1 MCRFFYRARCGP
13 SEYCIAAIQHFHC
26 RLRNV
31 LHRGA
36 KLVQEREET
45 QKAVFNLCCGRSTTS
60 SGGTLAQDLK
70 DEVNTVRSHA
80 DQPKMKHVA
89 VRRLQAATSTKPA
102 VTLGSP
108 RLTGAPEQP
117 GRMGMRPMGAR
128 LLFIVPVSI
137 GLFSGTE
144 RALAQSAP
152 DKAQV
157 LPPIVVSRTAPN
169 AKPGGARSA
178 PRTVRAPTPTPTP
191 TPPPTPT
198 LVVYPTTPV
207 SGSGIDVDRVPASV
221 NIVDANQ
228 IDRIRSPNITD
239 ALQKYVPGIIV
250 NEVTGNP
257 FQPDVQFRGFVASP
271 VAGTPQ
277 GLAVYQ
283 NGVRIN
289 EAFGDMVN
297 WDLIPT
303 AAIRSVTVVTNNPAF
318 GLNAL
323 GGAVDVKMKDGFNYH
338 GAEIDTMGGSF
349 GRVQSSAQWG
359 RQVENFA
366 VYGALEGLHDDG
378 FRNFSVSNVR
388 RFYGDV
394 GYKNDSGE
402 FHVSMGAADNDF
414 GAPAT
419 VPVELL
425 QRYYGATYTT
435 PQTTNNRVG
444 DVNLT
449 GKVEAT
455 PTWTIEGSA
464 HARVFDQKI
473 LDANPTGTQP
483 CTADPTLLCF
493 GDGSTPANGLNGAQL
508 ANPFDP
514 GAVLGESDR
523 TTTHS
528 TTTGVSL
535 QATNADQL
543 FGHNNKFVLGGSFDS
558 SVTRFSA
565 SAELGTIGPNFV
577 VGGSGIF
584 LGQSGNPVSIG
595 PVALRATNQYS
606 GFYALDTF
614 DVTNAFSITGGG
626 RLNVAR
632 IALDDQIGTALNG
645 NETFNRFNPIIGGT
659 YKIIPGLTAYAGYSE
674 ANRAPTP
681 LELGCAD
688 PARPCIVAAFLVSD
702 PPLKQVVSRTVEAGL
717 RGSKDLNIGTLGW
730 KVGVFRADN
739 TDDILAIPSPVLQ
752 GFGYFQNVGST
763 RRQGIESEVTLR
775 SSTLQLYASYALV
788 DARFLD
794 ALQVGSNSPF
804 ADVNGN
810 VQILPGNRIP
820 AIPRNRIKAGIDY
833 SVTEAFKVGGD
844 ALFVSSQYF
853 VGDESNQA
861 QRLPSYAVFNL
872 HTSYQIDKTFQ
883 IYARADNIFDN
894 RYATYGTFFDTSAVP
909 NFANGGAPFTD
920 PRSVSPARPRA
931 FYAGLR
937 ATF

>member
-1 MCRFFYRARCGP
+1 M
-13 SEYCIAAIQHFHC
+13 
-26 RLRNV
+26 
-31 LHRGA
+31 
-36 KLVQEREET
+36 
-45 QKAVFNLCCGRSTTS
+45 
-60 SGGTLAQDLK
+60 
-70 DEVNTVRSHA
+70 
-80 DQPKMKHVA
+80 
-89 VRRLQAATSTKPA
+89 RR
-102 VTLGSP
+102 
-108 RLTGAPEQP
+108 
-117 GRMGMRPMGAR
+117 MGAR
-128 LLFIVPVSI
+128 LLLIVPISI
-137 GLFSGTE
+137 CLLPGND
-144 RALAQSAP
+144 RAHAEDAPGAQA
-152 DKAQV
+152 
-157 LPPIVVSRTAPN
+157 LPPIVVTGTKPSVKRGRAPSATRVTRTAP
-169 AKPGGARSA
+169 R
-178 PRTVRAPTPTPTP
+178 
-191 TPPPTPT
+191 
-198 LVVYPTTPV
+198 LVVYPTTPI
-207 SGSGIDVDRVPASV
+207 SGAGTGIDPEKVPASV

-228 IDRIRSPNITD
+228 IKQTGSLNVSD
-239 ALQKYVPGIIV
+239 ALQKYVPGIVV
-250 NEVTGNP
+250 NEVSGNP
-257 FQPDVQFRGFVASP
+257 FQPNVQFRGFVASP

-289 EAFGDMVN
+289 EAFGDTVN

-323 GGAVDVKMKDGFNYH
+323 GGAVNVQMKDGFNYH

-359 RQVENFA
+359 KQVDHFA

-378 FRNFSVSNVR
+378 FRNFSASDVR

-394 GYKNDSGE
+394 GYKNDSSE
-402 FHVSMGAADNDF
+402 FHLNMGAADNKF
-414 GAPAT
+414 GATAT
-419 VPVELL
+419 VPIELL
-425 QRYYGATYTT
+425 QQYWGATYTT
-435 PQTTNNRVG
+435 PQTTGNRVG
-444 DVNLT
+444 YVNLT

-455 PTWTIEGSA
+455 PSWTIEGSA
-464 HARVFDQKI
+464 HVRLFDQKV
-473 LDANPTGTQP
+473 LDANRTGTQP

-514 GAVLGESDR
+514 GAVLGELDR

-535 QATNADQL
+535 QATNTDQL
-543 FGHNNKFVLGGSFDS
+543 LGHNNHFTVGTSFDS

-565 SAELGTIGPNFV
+565 SAELGTIGSNFV
-577 VGGSGIF
+577 VSGSGIF

-595 PVALRATNQYS
+595 PVALRTTNQYS
-606 GFYALDTF
+606 GLYALDTF

-626 RLNVAR
+626 RFNVADIR
-632 IALDDQIGTALNG
+632 LEDQIGTALNG
-645 NETFNRFNPIIGGT
+645 NASYTRFNPIIGGT
-659 YKIIPGLTAYAGYSE
+659 YKITSGITAYAGYSE

-688 PARPCIVAAFLVSD
+688 PAHPCIIASFLVSD

-717 RGSKDLNIGTLGW
+717 RGSEELNIGMLGW
-730 KVGVFRADN
+730 KLGVFRADN

-752 GFGYFQNVGST
+752 GFGYFKNVGST
-763 RRQGIESEVTLR
+763 RRQGLEAEVNLK
-775 SSTLQLYASYALV
+775 SNALQLYASYALV

-833 SVTEAFKVGGD
+833 SVTDAFKIGGD

-861 QRLPSYAVFNL
+861 PRLPSYAVFNL
-872 HTSYQIDKTFQ
+872 HASYQIDKTFQ
-883 IYARADNIFDN
+883 IYARADNVLDN
-894 RYATYGTFFDTSAVP
+894 RYATYGTFFNAGAVP

-920 PRSVSPARPRA
+920 PRSLSPARPRA
-931 FYAGLR
+931 FYAGLK